1 MIMIRY
7 LLLTA
12 LLVIAGCAQLPPP
25 PEDAAAKR
33 FEALPDRAV
42 IYLARPAPEPTFIVP
57 VMLNDR
63 MIGSTYHGTY
73 LRIEIPAGRH
83 VLRGMAGDSGGI
95 TLDAAAG
102 QIYYVEHRAYGYR
115 TFVSSSFIAVDSRR
129 GQALVRNGQIA
140 ALVSF

>member
-140 ALVSF
+140 ALVSL

>member
-1 MIMIRY
+1 MIMTRY

-42 IYLARPAPEPTFIVP
+42 IYLARPALDRTFIVP

-102 QIYYVEHRAYGYR
+102 LIYYVEHRAHGYR
-115 TFVSSSFIAVDSRR
+115 TFLSSSFLAVDPGR